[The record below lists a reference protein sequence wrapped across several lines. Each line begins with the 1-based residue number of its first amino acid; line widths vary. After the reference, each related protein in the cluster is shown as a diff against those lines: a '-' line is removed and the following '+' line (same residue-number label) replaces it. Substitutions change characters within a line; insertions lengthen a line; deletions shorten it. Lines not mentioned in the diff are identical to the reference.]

1 MVVSKRNVSVQ
12 KTRLERSSGPVATI
26 SSRPPGSSGTKISE
40 GETQTLRT
48 QPRRMP
54 KWLKNVAF
62 CVTAFI
68 SGVGTAGVVLISP
81 LPFTLSGAANSRPET
96 NNLLSLF
103 QGGFQYRLSRPINIL
118 LMGVDR
124 VAEAQDNAELRFAG
138 RSDTMLVVH
147 FDPKSE
153 SASVLSIPRDTQVQ
167 IPTVGL
173 AKINQANAAGGPALA
188 RDVVS
193 QTLNQLPIDRY
204 VRVSTEAFRE
214 LVDELGGVDVFV
226 PKAMKY
232 TDVTQNLHIDLQAG
246 QQRLSGIQAEGF
258 ARFRL
263 DSLGDIGRVQR
274 QQILLRAIRA
284 KLSDPTIITK
294 LPGVIRVLQK
304 YIDTNLSFEE
314 MASLVQSGLKLN
326 QQQIR
331 MVLLPGRFGSAE
343 ENAQSFWLMNPDA
356 RDRVLQSYFNYSAQP
371 PSSTTEPV
379 PSPDLQNLN
388 IAVQNASGEMGVG
401 SRMAAKLKA
410 EGFNRVYVIEDW
422 PEPLAKS
429 EIVVQR
435 GDIDSAI
442 SLKEQL
448 QLGQVDTTSTGDIES
463 DLTIRV
469 GQDWQELP
477 M

>member
-1 MVVSKRNVSVQ
+1 M
-12 KTRLERSSGPVATI
+12 
-26 SSRPPGSSGTKISE
+26 SSRPPGNSESSSEGSLRARISE
-40 GETQTLRT
+40 RDTQILRS
-48 QPRRMP
+48 QPRRITQ
-54 KWLKNVAF
+54 WLKNLAL
-62 CVTAFI
+62 CATAFI

-81 LPFTLSGAANSRPET
+81 LPFTLSGAANSRPES

-103 QGGFQYRLSRPINIL
+103 QGGFQYRLTRPINIL

-124 VAEAQDNAELRFAG
+124 VPEAKTDSEQRFSG
-138 RSDTMLVVH
+138 RSDTMLVIH

-167 IPTVGL
+167 IPSVGL

-226 PKAMKY
+226 PKAMHY
-232 TDVTQNLHIDLQAG
+232 TDVTQNLHIDLEAG
-246 QQRLSGIQAEGF
+246 QQRLSGAQAEEF
-258 ARFRL
+258 ARFRH

-274 QQILLRAIRA
+274 QQVLLRAIRA
-284 KLSDPTIITK
+284 KLSDPTVITK

-314 MASLVQSGLKLN
+314 MASLVQSGLKLD

-331 MVLLPGRFGSAE
+331 MVLLPGRFGSEA
-343 ENAQSFWLMNPDA
+343 ENAQSFWLMNPQA
-356 RDRVLQSYFNYSAQP
+356 RDRVLQANFGYAPHTEASA
-371 PSSTTEPV
+371 TETV
-379 PSPDLQNLN
+379 ERTDLKNLN

-401 SRMAAKLKA
+401 SRMAEKLKA
-410 EGFNRVYVIEDW
+410 EGFNQVYVIEDW
-422 PEPLAKS
+422 PEALPSS
-429 EIVVQR
+429 EIVAQR
-435 GDIDSAI
+435 GDVDSANA
-442 SLKEQL
+442 LKEQL
-448 QLGQVDTTSTGDIES
+448 KLGRVDSTSTGDIES

-469 GQDWQELP
+469 GKDWQDLP